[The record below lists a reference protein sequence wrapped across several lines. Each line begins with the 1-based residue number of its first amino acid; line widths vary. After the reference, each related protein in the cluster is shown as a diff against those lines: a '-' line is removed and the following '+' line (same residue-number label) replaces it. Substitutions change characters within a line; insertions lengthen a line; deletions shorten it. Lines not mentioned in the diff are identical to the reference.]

1 MLININKESE
11 IPLVGCIAF
20 GLIDRG
26 TNILQVRPTSVC
38 NLKCQFC
45 STSANNPELHPNT
58 FTVELNYLL
67 EYVKEAVSFKG
78 KNTQIFIDSVGD
90 PLTYKDIIP
99 LIKGMSK
106 LKEISKISMVTNG
119 TLLKDKI
126 ELLEKA
132 GLNEINISLHSL
144 NPEQATFLMGNPN
157 YKLEQVLES
166 LKEISKTK
174 IKLVLTPVY
183 LPKVNDE
190 EIPKIL
196 DLAKELKA
204 ELGIQ
209 KYEIYKYSRKLKQAK
224 NITYYKFYEKLKEW
238 EKRNKQK
245 LVLSKKDVN
254 LEKRDSFPIKL
265 EIGKKYK
272 AIIKTNGWLKGQQL
286 AVAENRVISVLDT
299 SNKPGDIVNIKVI
312 ENKDNLYIVK
322 KV

>member
-1 MLININKESE
+1 
-11 IPLVGCIAF
+11 
-20 GLIDRG
+20 
-26 TNILQVRPTSVC
+26 
-38 NLKCQFC
+38 
-45 STSANNPELHPNT
+45 
-58 FTVELNYLL
+58 
-67 EYVKEAVSFKG
+67 
-78 KNTQIFIDSVGD
+78 
-90 PLTYKDIIP
+90 
-99 LIKGMSK
+99 
-106 LKEISKISMVTNG
+106 
-119 TLLKDKI
+119 
-126 ELLEKA
+126 
-132 GLNEINISLHSL
+132 
-144 NPEQATFLMGNPN
+144 MGNPN

-166 LKEISKTK
+166 LKELSKTK
-174 IKLVLTPVY
+174 IRLVLTPVY

-254 LEKRDSFPIKL
+254 LEKRESFPIKL
-265 EIGKKYK
+265 DIGKKYK
-272 AIIKTNGWLKGQQL
+272 AMIKTNGWLKGQQL

-299 SNKPGDIVNIKVI
+299 SNKSGDIINIKVI

>member
-1 MLININKESE
+1 MLINITKESG

-20 GLIDRG
+20 GIIDRK

-45 STSANNPELHPNT
+45 STSANNPDLHPNT

-78 KNTQIFIDSVGD
+78 KDTQIFIDSVGD
-90 PLTYKDIIP
+90 PMTYKDIIP
-99 LIKGMSK
+99 LIEGMSK
-106 LKEISKISMVTNG
+106 IKEISKISMVTNG

-126 ELLEKA
+126 KQLEKA

-144 NPEQATFLMGNPN
+144 DPKQATFLMGNPH
-157 YKLEQVLES
+157 YQLDQVVENV
-166 LKEISKTK
+166 KEISKTK

-209 KYEIYKYSRKLKQAK
+209 KYEIYKYSRKLKSAK

-245 LVLSKKDVN
+245 LILSKKDVN
-254 LEKRDSFPIKL
+254 LEKRDSFPTKL
-265 EIGKKYK
+265 DVGKKYK
-272 AIIKTNGWLKGQQL
+272 AVVKTRGWLKGQQL
-286 AVAENRVISVLDT
+286 AVAENRAISVLDT
-299 SNKPGDIVNIKVI
+299 SNKPGDMINIRII
-312 ENKDNLYIVK
+312 ENKDNLYMAK